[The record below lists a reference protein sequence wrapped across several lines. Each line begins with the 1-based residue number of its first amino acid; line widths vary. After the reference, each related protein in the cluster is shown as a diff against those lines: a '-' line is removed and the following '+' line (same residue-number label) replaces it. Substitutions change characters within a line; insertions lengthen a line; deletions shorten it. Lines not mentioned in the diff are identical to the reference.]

1 MQGNRRENH
10 DDCTRYKYVNTLSEE
25 LVTPT
30 GALDDRGVHTF
41 AIRAIVVKVPQDD
54 CVSK

>member
-1 MQGNRRENH
+1 MNA
-10 DDCTRYKYVNTLSEE
+10 LSEE